1 MAGNKTVS
9 ESRVVTSIFLFS
21 LLPIAPWIAVFWDVQ
36 GAVHVDDGPA
46 AFVLL
51 AVSAIGTLLA
61 QSVYCGAMFL
71 LFRGSVDRRLT
82 YVAALLICCVLVFCV
97 GSSLLWAKVSMDGGL
112 LFGFA
117 AGLYA
122 IYSLKLVRDVVRCLS
137 PRGM

>member
-1 MAGNKTVS
+1 MADNRSVS
-9 ESRVVTSIFLFS
+9 ESRIIMSIFLFS
-21 LLPIAPWIAVFWDVQ
+21 LLPIAPWIAAFWDGS
-36 GAVHVDDGPA
+36 GAVYVDDGPA

-61 QSVYCGAMFL
+61 QSAYCGAMCL
-71 LFRGSVDRRLT
+71 LFRGSSDRRLT
-82 YVAALLICCVLVFCV
+82 YVAVFLICLVLVFCV
-97 GSSLLWAKVSMDGGL
+97 GSCLLWAKVGMDGGL

-122 IYSLKLVRDVVRCLS
+122 IYSVKLVRDMIRCLS